1 MVLHNSEALG
11 LAQFTKHSLRDSD
24 DKLCWDFMILDEVT
38 VADAEVLQHLTRL
51 LNCDRG
57 CWTHLLATQKCS
69 YCMLRYVAA
78 ALFYVTK
85 KIPQLALLCCGLYK
99 AEQHEALSH
108 LSIKPFTST
117 VFKHHQGVQ
126 QTTSG
131 GE

>member
-1 MVLHNSEALG
+1 MSQPNAVCYWSRDYSLRRVATQKGILLTTYGMVLHNSEALG

-57 CWTHLLATQKCS
+57 CWTYLLATQKCS

-85 KIPQLALLCCGLYK
+85 KIPQLALLYCGLFK
-99 AEQHEALSH
+99 AE
-108 LSIKPFTST
+108 
-117 VFKHHQGVQ
+117 
-126 QTTSG
+126 
-131 GE
+131 